1 MKKKTLALVM
11 AAAMMFSLV
20 ACGAKEEPAPA
31 PAPRKCPF
39 CCQVID
45 DKATRCP
52 HCTSELPE
60 EK

>member
-31 PAPRKCPF
+31 PAPAPE
-39 CCQVID
+39 
-45 DKATRCP
+45 ATQP
-52 HCTSELPE
+52 AEPAPAPTETPAA
-60 EK
+60 